1 MKVAIIGAGA
11 LGLMLANLLEK
22 SKIEYD
28 IFNKGKVGRKIL
40 ASGNGKCN
48 ISNNNF
54 NEEYYLNNKLSYIV
68 KNNQKE
74 LFNIFNE
81 LHIYTKEDLEGRMY
95 PISESSQSV
104 LNILIKNIKSA
115 IDLEITNIKK
125 INNLYYLN
133 DNYGPYTNIVIA
145 IGSSANFKIPYPS
158 LELLNSLNLDFQS
171 FYPTL
176 VGFKTSLK
184 IKSIS
189 GVRAK
194 ALVKLYSNKLIKEYR
209 GEVIFK
215 DDGISGIC
223 VMNLSTYYANIKDK
237 SNAYIS
243 IDLLENKDYNDLES
257 VLNPKLLKYVLDNK
271 IDIHNFIIPIKG
283 VYDLEFAQ
291 TAHGGININELNNNL
306 SLIKDNNIYAGGEI
320 LNVDAISGGYNLM
333 FAFSCA
339 IEIWKSLNEIHNR

>member
-1 MKVAIIGAGA
+1 MQKV
-11 LGLMLANLLEK
+11 
-22 SKIEYD
+22 
-28 IFNKGKVGRKIL
+28 
-40 ASGNGKCN
+40 
-48 ISNNNF
+48 
-54 NEEYYLNNKLSYIV
+54 
-68 KNNQKE
+68 
-74 LFNIFNE
+74 
-81 LHIYTKEDLEGRMY
+81 
-95 PISESSQSV
+95 
-104 LNILIKNIKSA
+104 
-115 IDLEITNIKK
+115 
-125 INNLYYLN
+125 
-133 DNYGPYTNIVIA
+133 YTNIVIA
-145 IGSSANFKIPYPS
+145 IGSSANFKFPYPS
-158 LELLNSLNLDFQS
+158 LELLNSLKLDFME

-194 ALVKLYSNKLIKEYR
+194 ALVKLYSNNLIKEFR
-209 GEVIFK
+209 GEIIFK

-223 VMNLSTYYANIKDK
+223 VMNLSTYYANIIDK

-283 VYDLEFAQ
+283 VYDFEFAQ
-291 TAHGGININELNNNL
+291 TAHGGININELNKDL
-306 SLIKDNNIYAGGEI
+306 SLLKDNNIYAGGEI

-333 FAFSCA
+333 FAFTCA